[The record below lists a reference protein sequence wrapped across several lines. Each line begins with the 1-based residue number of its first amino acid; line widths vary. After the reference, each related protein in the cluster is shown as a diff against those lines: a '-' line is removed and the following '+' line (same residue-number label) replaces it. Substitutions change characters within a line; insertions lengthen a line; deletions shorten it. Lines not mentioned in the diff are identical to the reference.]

1 MEQRQPPPLRNPS
14 RTMAKAAVAVLI
26 VIAIAGFV
34 LAGLKSRTA
43 APGEPAVTDA
53 TQEAVPPLTVAA
65 SAPGEEAGVPANQI
79 SFAAASDRL
88 SEASAAKVV
97 LIAEKAKKGHLRI
110 AITSDVEARA
120 DRAEQIDLAR
130 RRAMAIRQV
139 LETNGVPLGTMRIE
153 IHEVPTG
160 AVVAAGLNRLV
171 LALQ

>member
-1 MEQRQPPPLRNPS
+1 MV
-14 RTMAKAAVAVLI
+14 KAAVAVLI

-34 LAGLKSRTA
+34 LAGLKQRAVAPAQPA
-43 APGEPAVTDA
+43 ATDA

-65 SAPGEEAGVPANQI
+65 SAPAEEASVPANHI
-79 SFAAASDRL
+79 SFVPASDRL

-110 AITSDVEARA
+110 AIISDVEARA
-120 DRAEQIDLAR
+120 DRAEQFDLAR
-130 RRAMAIRQV
+130 RRAMTVRQV
-139 LETNGVPLGTMRIE
+139 LETNGIPLGTMRIE

-160 AVVAAGLNRLV
+160 AIAPADLNRLV